1 MSQPQAASQARR
13 RSMQAEQAYLTA
25 LYERLDAARAL
36 AAETLREAE
45 ARGGG
50 GGYAGLLERQTVVDE
65 QARIAQRLAA
75 VEEGL
80 CFGRIDHRDLP
91 GTPGGPLYVGRI
103 GLRDA
108 EHEVML
114 VDWRA
119 PAARPF
125 YAATPQAPAGL
136 VRRRHLHT
144 RGRTVVGLD
153 DEVFDLDGLDEEQRS
168 GLAGEAALLAALRAG
183 RTGRMHDI
191 VSTIQGEQDRV
202 IRSGLHGILVVQ
214 GGPGTGKTVAALHRA
229 AYLLYTYR
237 SVLER
242 RGVLVVGPNAT
253 FLRYISQVLPSLGE
267 TDVVLTTVGGL
278 FPGVRAE
285 ARDAPEA
292 AVVKGS
298 LRMAGLV
305 AAAVRERQRVPRG
318 GLRVEAQGMEL
329 TVDEQTCRDIRDL
342 TRDLGIRHNA
352 ARPFFV
358 REMLGALALDQ
369 QRRFEE
375 SVREAEEDAGL
386 TGGAV
391 PELEDPDA
399 PLWTEEDTEVAVETL
414 WGDPAVQRALN
425 ALWPHLAPERLVG
438 ELLSDPGL
446 MSAAAREAAR
456 EPEEGAVAEHEWR
469 ILLRPAGSAWTVD
482 DVPLLDE
489 AAELLGEEAGKRSAE
504 QRAAERRRRERERY
518 ARGVLEISGLFEG
531 DREGAAAALAE
542 RQADEGPA
550 PTTAERAEAD
560 RSWAYGHVIVDEA
573 QELSEMAWR
582 TVMRRIPT
590 RSLTVV
596 GDTAQTGSAAGASSW
611 EQMLGGYAGGR
622 LHEER
627 LLVNYRTPAEI
638 MDVAADVLK
647 EVAPDQRPPES
658 VREGGERPRAVR
670 IAPGTWAE
678 RLPGLV
684 GAELRAVGAAPDG
697 ADCADGAD
705 PGGRVAVIVPDDRH
719 AEFAALL
726 PEAASDASPAVLD
739 SPVAVLTCTLAKGLE
754 FDSVLI
760 AEPDRILA
768 GSPQGGRDLY
778 VAVTRATRRMT
789 VLHERP
795 LPGMLSGLA
804 RGD

>member
-1 MSQPQAASQARR
+1 
-13 RSMQAEQAYLTA
+13 
-25 LYERLDAARAL
+25 
-36 AAETLREAE
+36 
-45 ARGGG
+45 
-50 GGYAGLLERQTVVDE
+50 
-65 QARIAQRLAA
+65 
-75 VEEGL
+75 
-80 CFGRIDHRDLP
+80 
-91 GTPGGPLYVGRI
+91 
-103 GLRDA
+103 
-108 EHEVML
+108 
-114 VDWRA
+114 
-119 PAARPF
+119 
-125 YAATPQAPAGL
+125 
-136 VRRRHLHT
+136 
-144 RGRTVVGLD
+144 
-153 DEVFDLDGLDEEQRS
+153 
-168 GLAGEAALLAALRAG
+168 
-183 RTGRMHDI
+183 
-191 VSTIQGEQDRV
+191 
-202 IRSGLHGILVVQ
+202 
-214 GGPGTGKTVAALHRA
+214 
-229 AYLLYTYR
+229 
-237 SVLER
+237 
-242 RGVLVVGPNAT
+242 
-253 FLRYISQVLPSLGE
+253 E

-560 RSWAYGHVIVDEA
+560 R
-573 QELSEMAWR
+573 
-582 TVMRRIPT
+582 
-590 RSLTVV
+590 
-596 GDTAQTGSAAGASSW
+596 
-611 EQMLGGYAGGR
+611 
-622 LHEER
+622 
-627 LLVNYRTPAEI
+627 
-638 MDVAADVLK
+638 
-647 EVAPDQRPPES
+647 
-658 VREGGERPRAVR
+658 
-670 IAPGTWAE
+670 
-678 RLPGLV
+678 
-684 GAELRAVGAAPDG
+684 
-697 ADCADGAD
+697 
-705 PGGRVAVIVPDDRH
+705 
-719 AEFAALL
+719 
-726 PEAASDASPAVLD
+726 
-739 SPVAVLTCTLAKGLE
+739 
-754 FDSVLI
+754 
-760 AEPDRILA
+760 
-768 GSPQGGRDLY
+768 
-778 VAVTRATRRMT
+778 
-789 VLHERP
+789 
-795 LPGMLSGLA
+795 
-804 RGD
+804 